1 MPWRA
6 AEPPGSA
13 NTQLMRERT
22 SGVSLWRDKRRCAA
36 GAAHGSGGRWPP
48 SAARTPHGGRRSRA
62 RRRGGAQRDAL
73 GDTWHGGRRRPQPH
87 PTSLGSKSSSWGGPG
102 PLPPHLPRPLLPF
115 WKSARSWLTA
125 VVPLGQPAQ
134 LSSERRSESPCSRV
148 RRRAGASNTSRA
160 APLARSRSHPH
171 ATLRLP
177 ALPLPPSAP
186 AALLPPAAAAVC
198 ALPVPD
204 DECDAP
210 CFARRHLPI
219 RLPVDPLLDRCA
231 AAQPSSAQQTSLP
244 PQKKKQ
250 PSF

>member
-1 MPWRA
+1 MVA
-6 AEPPGSA
+6 
-13 NTQLMRERT
+13 
-22 SGVSLWRDKRRCAA
+22 VV
-36 GAAHGSGGRWPP
+36 
-48 SAARTPHGGRRSRA
+48 
-62 RRRGGAQRDAL
+62 
-73 GDTWHGGRRRPQPH
+73 GGRRRPLARRMAAGGAARGGAAARNGTRSGIPGMAEGVAPNRTRPLSAQ
-87 PTSLGSKSSSWGGPG
+87 SLPLGGGPG